1 MIFYS
6 YGLPKSPPFYTK
18 QPVNLITQNVNSGFE
33 CSSSSI
39 PRCLTNF
46 AAYPLQ
52 KLKRSKKNY
61 KSKKYYGTKITHK
74 RIIPTYPSC
83 YQISRKNPNSN
94 VEVKKVR
101 YENFSG
107 IDIADPIRIQLH
119 LNSLY
124 EKSS

>member
-1 MIFYS
+1 MVCQ
-6 YGLPKSPPFYTK
+6 KAPFYTK
-18 QPVNLITQNVNSGFE
+18 QPFTFITRNVNSGFE

-46 AAYPLQ
+46 IGYPLQ

-61 KSKKYYGTKITHK
+61 KSKKYYGAKITHK
-74 RIIPTYPSC
+74 RIIPIYPSC
-83 YQISRKNPNSN
+83 YQISRKNPKSN
-94 VEVKKVR
+94 IEVKKVR

-107 IDIADPIRIQLH
+107 RVIADPIRIKFH
-119 LNSLY
+119 INSLY

>member
-1 MIFYS
+1 MVCQ
-6 YGLPKSPPFYTK
+6 KAPPFYTE
-18 QPVNLITQNVNSGFE
+18 QPVNFITRNVNSGFE
-33 CSSSSI
+33 WSSSSI

-61 KSKKYYGTKITHK
+61 KSKKYYGAKITHK
-74 RIIPTYPSC
+74 RIVPIYPSC
-83 YQISRKNPNSN
+83 YQISRNNPKSN
-94 VEVKKVR
+94 IEVKKVR

-107 IDIADPIRIQLH
+107 IDIADPKRIQLH

>member
-1 MIFYS
+1 MVCH
-6 YGLPKSPPFYTK
+6 KAPPFTK
-18 QPVNLITQNVNSGFE
+18 QLFTFITQNVNSGFE

-61 KSKKYYGTKITHK
+61 KSKKYYGAKITHK
-74 RIIPTYPSC
+74 RVIPTYPSC
-83 YQISRKNPNSN
+83 YQISRKNPKSN
-94 VEVKKVR
+94 IEVKKVC

-107 IDIADPIRIQLH
+107 IGIADPLRIKFH

>member
-6 YGLPKSPPFYTK
+6 YGLPKSSPFYTK
-18 QPVNLITQNVNSGFE
+18 QPVTFITRNVTSSFGW
-33 CSSSSI
+33 SSSSI

-61 KSKKYYGTKITHK
+61 KSKKYYGAKITHK

-83 YQISRKNPNSN
+83 YQISRNNPKSN
-94 VEVKKVR
+94 IEVKKVR

-107 IDIADPIRIQLH
+107 IVIADPIRIQLH